1 MSRYK
6 KASELFGHLPV
17 WTAVGE
23 RERKELYDDIMTIV
37 TKRDKEAQRALRK
50 KNMATLAEILDA
62 MAEVTH
68 RTTWQEAQQL
78 LLDNPTFAE
87 DAELL
92 GMDKEDALTIFED
105 HIRELEKEHEAE
117 REREK
122 KVGTFH

>member
-1 MSRYK
+1 
-6 KASELFGHLPV
+6 
-17 WTAVGE
+17 
-23 RERKELYDDIMTIV
+23 MTIV

-50 KNMATLAEILDA
+50 KNMATLADILDA

-122 KVGTFH
+122 KVIKISIVNAVINFYGFFK